1 MTYVDVKEFAREF
14 RVTGDWLL
22 TEAEAEFEK
31 GDFVQASE
39 KSWGAAAQHLK
50 ALATER
56 DWGHDTH
63 SHLAIVTE
71 RLVEETG
78 NEEIDNLFDTA
89 QALHANFYE
98 AHWSEAAIR
107 RRMDKVRRF
116 VGILAAI
123 PPPEQPPRRNHIRSR
138 SFVRTRGGN
147 P

>member
-1 MTYVDVKEFAREF
+1 MTYVNVNKFAKEF

-22 TEAEAEFEK
+22 EEAEAEFEK

-63 SHLAIVTE
+63 GHLGVVAD
-71 RLVEETG
+71 RLAEETG
-78 NEEIDNLFDTA
+78 NEEISGLFDTA
-89 QALHANFYE
+89 EALHANFYQV
-98 AHWSEAAIR
+98 HRSEASVR
-107 RRMDKVRRF
+107 RGMNGMRRF
-116 VGILAAI
+116 VSILAAI
-123 PPPEQPPRRNHIRSR
+123 PPPAQPPRRNRAR
-138 SFVRTRGGN
+138 ARPFVRTRNGN

>member
-1 MTYVDVKEFAREF
+1 MTYVDVNEFAREF
-14 RVTGDWLL
+14 QVTGNWLL
-22 TEAEAEFEK
+22 QEAEAEFEK

-63 SHLAIVTE
+63 GHLGVVADQ
-71 RLVEETG
+71 LAAETG
-78 NEEIDNLFDTA
+78 NEEISKLFSLA
-89 QALHANFYE
+89 ESLHANFYE
-98 AHWSEAAIR
+98 AHRSEAAVR
-107 RRMDKVRRF
+107 GGMDDVRRF

-123 PPPEQPPRRNHIRSR
+123 PPPEQPPRRNHIRTR
-138 SFVRTRGGN
+138 SFVRTRDGN

>member
-1 MTYVDVKEFAREF
+1 MAYVNIGEFAREF

-22 TEAEAEFEK
+22 REAEAEFEK

-63 SHLAIVTE
+63 GHLGIVAD
-71 RLVEETG
+71 LLAEETG
-78 NEEIDNLFDTA
+78 NEEISTLFSLA
-89 QALHANFYE
+89 ESLHANFYQ
-98 AHWSEAAIR
+98 AHRSEAAVR
-107 RRMDKVRRF
+107 GGMDDVRRF
-116 VGILAAI
+116 VTILAAI
-123 PPPEQPPRRNHIRSR
+123 PPPAQPPRRSQVRAR
-138 SFVRTRGGN
+138 PFVRTRDGN